1 MKFVQDFKIKDNQK
15 IDDELKLNIKASFY
29 LAYLDQ
35 ICDKL
40 NFTMEEVEEE
50 EKKIKVMRCS
60 MEMIKPSSKLQIDKN
75 IYRNK
80 PRHENNITYSEEKYI
95 KNIEKELKK
104 EIKETKKEGE

>member
-15 IDDELKLNIKASFY
+15 IDDDFKLNVKASFY

-40 NFTMEEVEEE
+40 DFSMEEVETEEE
-50 EKKIKVMRCS
+50 EKKIKIMRCS
-60 MEMIKPSSKLQIDKN
+60 MEMIKPSSKLQIDKS

-80 PRHENNITYSEEKYI
+80 AKHEEKITYNEEDYI
-95 KNIEKELKK
+95 KDIEKETK
-104 EIKETKKEGE
+104 KETKKEGE

>member
-1 MKFVQDFKIKDNQK
+1 MKFVQDFKIKDNKK

-40 NFTMEEVEEE
+40 DFSMEEVETEE
-50 EKKIKVMRCS
+50 EDKKIKVMRCS

-80 PRHENNITYSEEKYI
+80 PSHEEKITYNEEDYI
-95 KNIEKELKK
+95 KDIEKETK
-104 EIKETKKEGE
+104 KETKKEGE